1 VIYDHNWLA
10 LILPGLVW
18 LGGVGQL
25 HSTHFVSS
33 IIRNSLLTASGILLL
48 ISVTHSDNS
57 FYAQR
62 SVNISIA
69 FWSISMGL
77 NVILTIFIVGRLLYA
92 RYRIKSSLGSRY
104 GQNYLSVASMLVE
117 SAALYSIW
125 ALVFLITYARGSAAQ
140 NILLPPLG
148 QIQVCGINSL
158 LYTSIDSICCS

>member
-1 VIYDHNWLA
+1 
-10 LILPGLVW
+10 
-18 LGGVGQL
+18 
-25 HSTHFVSS
+25 
-33 IIRNSLLTASGILLL
+33 
-48 ISVTHSDNS
+48 
-57 FYAQR
+57 
-62 SVNISIA
+62 
-69 FWSISMGL
+69 MGL

-148 QIQVCGINSL
+148 QIQAIAPL
-158 LYTSIDSICCS
+158 LILTRVISGRAWGTTVGPSYASHYQSTIPGGSTITSAAETRIDIPLKRFTGSPTSPSDVVVLRETQSERFIK